1 MLSGGAQASLTN
13 VLCFHWPEGS
23 CLDFFFFFFRAAT
36 ALPAKWRLQGDCIH
50 YWGIQF
56 KCHPFPLG
64 TVFSPLM
71 FALGMVGWEGGGGER
86 RGEGHQFLCL
96 VVSALRLFF
105 IFFFLQQ
112 TLAPTDSRW
121 HRCKSRH
128 FTLHSDTWTLA
139 RFALSPPP
147 PPCMVSILLSTGPLK
162 QGWL

>member
-23 CLDFFFFFFRAAT
+23 CLDFFFFFRAAT

-71 FALGMVGWEGGGGER
+71 FALGMVGWEGGER

-105 IFFFLQQ
+105 FFFFLQQ

-139 RFALSPPP
+139 RFPPSPPS
-147 PPCMVSILLSTGPLK
+147 CMVSILLSTGPLK